1 MDKKQSITIP
11 DKAGIIKNFGQL
23 VGSSSALVCADVI
36 NRHQGLVLIIMDNM
50 QKTSRILDELK
61 QFTPSPCMLLP
72 DWETLPYDSFSPH
85 RDIVSDRLLCLH
97 KLIHMRKGAVL
108 LPVNT
113 FMQKYCPSSFLIGH
127 VLIMKRGEH
136 IVRDTFL
143 LQLDSAGY
151 RAVTQVMQHGEY
163 ATRGALLDIFPMG
176 STVPYRIDFFDN
188 EIDNIRT
195 FDLETQRSLF
205 EIDAIELLPAH
216 EFPFDKESIDFFRNQ
231 WRQNF
236 EVCCETESIYQQ
248 VSKGILPPGIEYWQ
262 PLFFKESLTSLL
274 SYVPKNTLVITTPHI
289 RQAAEKY
296 WQDINQRYESR
307 RVDPLKPL
315 LSPNTLWQT
324 VSQLFSGLQ
333 HYPRIVLSEQ
343 KLVNEASKTNLRFSS
358 LPNIGINQ
366 KLKNPLNAIEQ
377 FCDQFC
383 GQIILFVE
391 SEGRREVLQDLLQK
405 INLTPKQI
413 SMLSELDRNTRFY
426 LIIGNLECGFI
437 DEANHRA
444 FIAESDL
451 AGQRFIRH
459 KKDNQQ
465 VINTDILIRGLAELT
480 PGIPVVHLEHGVGR
494 YAGLT
499 TLEAG
504 GITGEYLILLYA
516 NDAKLYVP
524 ISSLHLISRYSGGN
538 EGLAPLHKLGTDTWL
553 KARKKVAEKIKD
565 TAAELLDVYAK
576 RKAKSGFL
584 FKLEKNEYQQFCQ
597 SFPYEVTPDQ
607 AKAIQAT
614 IDDMCS
620 PTVMDRLVC
629 GDVGFGKTEV
639 AMRAAFLAVINHKQ
653 VAILVPTT
661 LLAQQHHENFRD
673 RFANWPVRIETLSR
687 FKTPKMQQQ
696 TLEEAKNG
704 KIDIIIGTH
713 KLLQHDVKW
722 HDLGL
727 LVVDEEHRFGVRQ
740 KDRIKS
746 MRANVD
752 ILTLTATPIPRTL
765 NMAMNHIR
773 DLSIIAS
780 PPARRLAVKT
790 FVREYDKLVI
800 REAIL
805 REILRGGQVYY
816 LHNDVQSIEKTQQK
830 IRELIPEARIA
841 IAHGQMNE
849 RNLEQVMNNFQHQKF
864 NILVCTT
871 IIETGIDIPNA
882 NTIIIERADKF
893 GLAQLHQLRGR
904 VGRSYH
910 QAYAYLLVPNTKLM
924 TKDAKKRLDA
934 IASLEDLGAGFALAT
949 HDLEIR
955 GAGEL
960 LGEEQS
966 GQIATIGFSLYTELL
981 ETEVTA
987 LKEGKNP
994 SLDTLLL
1001 ATNQT
1006 DIELCL
1012 PALIPDSFI
1021 SDVNTRLSLYKR
1033 IASANDD
1040 SKLKEIK
1047 VEMID
1052 RFGLPPEPV
1061 IYLLE
1066 IAALKRYGKELGISR
1081 IKFSDKGG
1089 FIEFLDHHKLSVD
1102 FLISL
1107 IQKNPESYR
1116 LDGANKIKLL
1126 QTNLSRQERL
1136 QFLQQLLL
1144 EFMKNKAN

>member
-1 MDKKQSITIP
+1 MEKKQSINIP

-23 VGSSSALVCADVI
+23 VGSSNALVCADVI
-36 NRHQGLVLIIMDNM
+36 NHHQGLVLIIMNNM
-50 QKTSRILDELK
+50 QQTSKILDELK
-61 QFTPSPCMLLP
+61 QFTSLPCVLLP

-85 RDIVSDRLLCLH
+85 QDIVSDRLLCLH
-97 KLIHMRKGAVL
+97 KLIHMKKGAVL

-113 FMQKYCPSSFLIGH
+113 LMQKYCPPFFLVGH

-136 IVRDTFL
+136 VARDTLL
-143 LQLDSAGY
+143 LQLNDAGY

-163 ATRGALLDIFPMG
+163 TTRGALLDIFPMG
-176 STVPYRIDFFDN
+176 SAVPYRIDFFDD

-195 FDLETQRSLF
+195 FDLETQRSLS
-205 EIDAIELLPAH
+205 EIDAIELLPTH
-216 EFPFDKESIDFFRNQ
+216 EFPLDKQSIDFFRNQ

-236 EVCCETESIYQQ
+236 EICCEPESIYQQ
-248 VSKGILPPGIEYWQ
+248 VSEGILPPGIEYWQ
-262 PLFFKESLTSLL
+262 PLFFKEPLTSLL
-274 SYVPKNTLVITTPHI
+274 SYVKKNTLIITTPHI
-289 RQAAEKY
+289 RQAAERY
-296 WQDINQRYESR
+296 WQNINQRYESR

-324 VSQLFSGLQ
+324 VPQLFSGLQ

-343 KLVNEASKTNLRFSS
+343 KLADEAGNTNLSFSS
-358 LPNIGINQ
+358 LPNLGINQ
-366 KLKNPLNAIEQ
+366 KLKDPLSAIEQ
-377 FCDQFC
+377 FCGQFC
-383 GQIILFVE
+383 GQIIFFVE

-405 INLTPKQI
+405 INLKPKQI
-413 SMLSELDRNTRFY
+413 SMLSELDRDTRFY
-426 LIIGNLECGFI
+426 LIIGELECGFI
-437 DEANHRA
+437 DEVNHRA
-444 FIAESDL
+444 FIAESDI
-451 AGQRFIRH
+451 ARQRFTH
-459 KKDNQQ
+459 HTQDNKQ
-465 VINTDILIRGLAELT
+465 VINTDILIRGLSELT
-480 PGIPVVHLEHGVGR
+480 PGKPVVHLEHGVGR

-499 TLEAG
+499 TLETG
-504 GITGEYLILLYA
+504 GVTSEYLILLYA
-516 NDAKLYVP
+516 NDTKLYVP
-524 ISSLHLISRYSGGN
+524 ISSLNLISRYSGGD
-538 EGLAPLHKLGTDTWL
+538 EELAPLHKLGTDTWL

-565 TAAELLDVYAK
+565 IAAELLDIYAK
-576 RKAKSGFL
+576 RKAKPGFR
-584 FKLEKNEYQQFCQ
+584 FKLEQYEYQQFCQ
-597 SFPYEVTPDQ
+597 SFPYEVTTDQ
-607 AKAIQAT
+607 AQAIQAT
-614 IDDMCS
+614 IDDMCL

-653 VAILVPTT
+653 VAVLVPTT
-661 LLAQQHHENFRD
+661 LLAQQHYENFRD

-687 FKTPKMQQQ
+687 FKTLKMQQQ
-696 TLEEAKNG
+696 ILQEAKNG

-713 KLLQHDVKW
+713 KLLQNDVKW

-780 PPARRLAVKT
+780 PPARRLAVRT

-816 LHNDVQSIEKTQQK
+816 LHNDVQSIEKTQLK

-849 RNLEQVMNNFQHQKF
+849 RNLEQVMNDFQHQKF

-910 QAYAYLLVPNTKLM
+910 QAYAYLLIPNTKLM

-966 GQIATIGFSLYTELL
+966 GQIATIGFTLYTELL

-994 SLDTLLL
+994 SSDTLVL

-1006 DIELCL
+1006 DIELYL

-1021 SDVNTRLSLYKR
+1021 PDVNTRLSLYKR

-1040 SKLKEIK
+1040 SKLKDIK

-1052 RFGLPPEPV
+1052 RFGLLPDPV

-1089 FIEFLDHHKLSVD
+1089 FIEFLDNHKLSVD

-1107 IQKNPESYR
+1107 IQKNPESYQ
-1116 LDGANKIKLL
+1116 LNGANKIKLL